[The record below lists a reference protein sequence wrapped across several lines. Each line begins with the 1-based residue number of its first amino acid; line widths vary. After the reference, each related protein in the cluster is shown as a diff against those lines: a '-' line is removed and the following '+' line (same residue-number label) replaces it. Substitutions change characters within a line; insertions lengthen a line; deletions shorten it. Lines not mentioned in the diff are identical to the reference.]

1 MLLAV
6 RSLFVRCHH
15 QVSLHFLLAQ
25 HKISS
30 DVKRLRHSLGV
41 MLCLAFASAA
51 TAKLTPEQAQSLPPA
66 AVRQVV
72 FSRDIKPIVDATCIQ
87 CHGHG
92 RTKGG
97 LQLDTRET
105 LLKGGDSGPAVVPG
119 HSTESLLIELV
130 AGVDSDN
137 VMPKKG
143 KRLTAEQVGLMRA
156 WIDQGLKWDKE
167 INFARPAPLNLTPH
181 QPDFQ
186 VAAGSGVNPIDQI
199 LKSYFEKHRI
209 QRPEIVNDQTF
220 ARRVYLDIV
229 GWLPPP
235 DGPGSFVTD
244 ADPEMRARL
253 VRRLLADNQHYAQNW
268 LSFWNDLLRNDYRGT
283 GYIDG
288 GRKSI
293 TAWLYAALS
302 TNMPYDRFVAQL
314 VSPVPG
320 SEGFTKGIVWR
331 GVVNASQSPAL
342 QAAQNISQVFMGV
355 NLKCASCH
363 DSFINDWKLS
373 DAYGLAAIYSD
384 DPLEMFRC
392 DKPTGTWAQPRFIYP
407 ELGEIDATAKK
418 PARLK
423 RLAEIIT
430 SPKDGRLSRT
440 IVNRLWARF
449 FGRGLI
455 EPVDDMEQPAWNS
468 DLLDWLAEDLV
479 AHHYDLKHTI
489 EVMLTS
495 QAYQLPAISRSEDA
509 PKEFVFRG
517 PEVRR
522 LSAEQFRDALGEV
535 TGVWFDKAE
544 FAAAT
549 SDIRACLVAADPLTI
564 ALGRPNREQVLTC
577 RVSGAT
583 TLQALELTNGKTL
596 ATILER
602 CGLRLAESPPRTDEL
617 VESLYSRAFR
627 RYPSPAELNL
637 AANLLGNRPQ
647 PAGIEDLLWAMTMS
661 PEFQLIY

>member
-1 MLLAV
+1 M
-6 RSLFVRCHH
+6 
-15 QVSLHFLLAQ
+15 
-25 HKISS
+25 
-30 DVKRLRHSLGV
+30 
-41 MLCLAFASAA
+41 
-51 TAKLTPEQAQSLPPA
+51 
-66 AVRQVV
+66 
-72 FSRDIKPIVDATCIQ
+72 FSKDIKPIVDASCIQ

-105 LLKGGDSGPAVVPG
+105 LLKGGDSGPAVLPG
-119 HSTESLLIELV
+119 RSEDSLLIELV
-130 AGVDSDN
+130 AGVDPDN
-137 VMPKKG
+137 VMPRKG
-143 KRLTAEQVGLMRA
+143 KRLTGEQVGLMRA

-167 INFARPAPLNLTPH
+167 INFARPAPLNLTPR
-181 QPDFQ
+181 QPTFQ
-186 VAAGSGVNPIDQI
+186 VSASSGVNPIDQI
-199 LKSYFEKHRI
+199 LKPYFEKNGFRSQDI
-209 QRPEIVNDQTF
+209 ISDQTF

-229 GWLPPP
+229 GLPPPP
-235 DGPGSFVTD
+235 DGPGPFVTD
-244 ADPEMRARL
+244 GDPEMRERL
-253 VRRLLADNQHYAQNW
+253 VRRLLADNQHYAENW

-302 TNMPYDRFVAQL
+302 TNMPYDQFVAQL
-314 VSPVPG
+314 ISPVPG

-331 GVVNASQSPAL
+331 GVVNASQTPAL
-342 QAAQNISQVFMGV
+342 QAAQNVSQVFMGV

-373 DAYGLAAIYSD
+373 DAYGLASVYSD
-384 DPLEMFRC
+384 EPLEMFRC
-392 DKPTGTWAQPRFIYP
+392 DKPTGTWAQPRFLYS

-423 RLAEIIT
+423 RLAQIIT
-430 SPKDGRLSRT
+430 GPKDGRLSRT
-440 IVNRLWARF
+440 IVNRLWAHF
-449 FGRGLI
+449 FGHGLV
-455 EPVDDMEQPAWNS
+455 EPVDDMEQPAWNP

-495 QAYQLPAISRSEDA
+495 HAYQLPAVTRAEDA

-535 TGVWFDKAE
+535 TGVWFDKTE
-544 FAAAT
+544 FPTAT
-549 SDIRACLVAADPLTI
+549 SDIRSCLVAADPLTT

-583 TLQALELTNGKTL
+583 TLQAIELTNGKTL

-602 CGLRLAESPPRTDEL
+602 CGLRMAEFTPRADEL
-617 VESLYSRAFR
+617 IEGLYGRAFGR
-627 RYPSPAELNL
+627 NPSQAELSL
-637 AANLLGNRPQ
+637 ASNLLGNRPH
-647 PAGIEDLLWAMTMS
+647 ADGIEDLLWAMTMS